1 MATQQE
7 GVGPVVAVRRAKA
20 LTTSE
25 VSDTSSI
32 TITRETAL
40 LIGGTAVAVV
50 LWVIAALN
58 YLGTV
63 DIELR
68 PGEGPGANPALDFLC
83 LGLIAMMAP
92 YGFAM
97 TAKLRRISKIEER
110 LPDFL
115 RDVAEAGRFGM
126 TLPDAIMVAS
136 QGRYGL
142 LSDEIKKMASQ
153 LEWGVPVTTALN
165 LFEERVPTPL
175 VQRVVS
181 IITRANEAGGNVA
194 DVLTMVAHD
203 TREVQLEAQ
212 GRQISMLT
220 YVTVIYIAFFVF
232 LVTIYI
238 MAAVFLPQM
247 ITAGQGISCSSIGS
261 AGAVTLQFTFVPVL
275 FLAFMVAV
283 IVHAVGDGI
292 MAGVL
297 YNGRIAEGLQHATIM
312 LATGWLIMRF
322 VVPILNTD
330 IACGS

>member
-1 MATQQE
+1 MATATP
-7 GVGPVVAVRRAKA
+7 GSTASVRRMKA
-20 LTTSE
+20 LTSAEAQAGET
-25 VSDTSSI
+25 THL
-32 TITRETAL
+32 TRETLL
-40 LIGGTAVAVV
+40 LIIGGIVA
-50 LWVIAALN
+50 AALF
-58 YLGTV
+58 TV
-63 DIELR
+63 GFLCYNGNLNIQLR
-68 PGEGPGANPALDFLC
+68 PGEGTGANPLIDFGV
-83 LGLIAMMAP
+83 LGLLALIAP

-97 TAKLRRISKIEER
+97 SAKLRRISKIEER

-126 TLPDAIMVAS
+126 TLPDAIVVAS
-136 QGRYGL
+136 GGRYGL
-142 LSDEIKKMASQ
+142 LTDEIKKMASQ
-153 LEWGVPVTTALN
+153 LEWGVPVATALR

-181 IITRANEAGGNVA
+181 IVTRANEAGGNVA

-203 TREVQLEAQ
+203 TREAQLAAQ
-212 GRQISMLT
+212 ARQISMLT

-247 ITAGQGISCSSIGS
+247 ITAGQGVSCSSLGG
-261 AGAVTLQFTFVPVL
+261 GALTLSFSLVPVL

-297 YNGRIAEGLQHATIM
+297 YNGRIAEGMQHATIM
-312 LATGWLIMRF
+312 LSVGWLMMRF
-322 VVPILNTD
+322 VVPILQPASAT
-330 IACGS
+330 CGS

>member
-1 MATQQE
+1 MATAQAPASVQKVRSISKTLTAKEE
-7 GVGPVVAVRRAKA
+7 GLSRETILLIVGGVVAMVFW
-20 LTTSE
+20 
-25 VSDTSSI
+25 I
-32 TITRETAL
+32 
-40 LIGGTAVAVV
+40 IGV
-50 LWVIAALN
+50 LN
-58 YLGTV
+58 YTGTLN
-63 DIELR
+63 IQLR
-68 PGEGPGANPALDFLC
+68 AGEGAGANPAIDFMVI
-83 LGLIAMMAP
+83 GLICVMAP

-126 TLPDAIMVAS
+126 TLPDAIVVAS
-136 QGRYGL
+136 SGRYGL
-142 LSDEIKKMASQ
+142 LTDEIKKMASQ
-153 LEWGVPVTTALN
+153 IEWGVPVTTALR

-181 IITRANEAGGNVA
+181 IVTRANEAGGNVA

-203 TREVQLEAQ
+203 TRETQLAAQ
-212 GRQISMLT
+212 SRQISMLT
-220 YVTVIYIAFFVF
+220 YVTVIYISFFVF

-238 MAAVFLPQM
+238 MAAIFLPQM
-247 ITAGQGISCSSIGS
+247 ITAGQGVSSS
-261 AGAVTLQFTFVPVL
+261 SLGASGGVSLAFNYVPIL

-312 LATGWLIMRF
+312 LITGWAIMRF
-322 VVPILNTD
+322 VVPILNV
-330 IACGS
+330 